1 MRGLGRFR
9 AAKTASTQPARE
21 KKAPI
26 LLTNEPIATM
36 QADHRIRVMLVEDDA
51 PVRERMAAILDSA
64 DALELVA
71 VAATLEQARTLS
83 ALHVPAVL
91 VTDLKLPDGN
101 GLDLIRD
108 NRRLYP
114 AMEIMVV
121 SVLGDDRIVL
131 AAIEAGAAG
140 YILKDSTSVNLVG
153 AVLDLVAGRSPISTS
168 IARTIVRRVQDRPA
182 SVPIATPQPS
192 LTEREIDI
200 LWGIAKGF
208 TYGDIATRLAISRN
222 TVMTHIKNIYRKL
235 EVNSR
240 GEAVYAA
247 ITQNIIS
254 ISN

>member
-1 MRGLGRFR
+1 VL
-9 AAKTASTQPARE
+9 T
-21 KKAPI
+21 KKPRM
-26 LLTNEPIATM
+26 TM
-36 QADHRIRVMLVEDDA
+36 PADHRIRVMLVEDDA

-64 DALELVA
+64 DSLELVA
-71 VAATLEQARTLS
+71 VAANLEQAH
-83 ALHVPAVL
+83 ALCATHVPAVL
-91 VTDLKLPDGN
+91 VTDLKLPDGS

-131 AAIEAGAAG
+131 AAIEAGASG

-153 AVLDLVAGRSPISTS
+153 AVLDLVAGRSPISTA

-182 SVPIATPQPS
+182 SAPIATPLPS

-208 TYGDIATRLAISRN
+208 TYGDIAERLDISRN

-247 ITQNIIS
+247 ITQNIIN

>member
-1 MRGLGRFR
+1 
-9 AAKTASTQPARE
+9 
-21 KKAPI
+21 
-26 LLTNEPIATM
+26 
-36 QADHRIRVMLVEDDA
+36 
-51 PVRERMAAILDSA
+51 
-64 DALELVA
+64 
-71 VAATLEQARTLS
+71 
-83 ALHVPAVL
+83 
-91 VTDLKLPDGN
+91 
-101 GLDLIRD
+101 
-108 NRRLYP
+108 
-114 AMEIMVV
+114 MEIMVV

-131 AAIEAGAAG
+131 AAIEAGASG

-153 AVLDLVAGRSPISTS
+153 AVLDLVAGRSPISTA

-182 SVPIATPQPS
+182 SAPIATPLPS

-208 TYGDIATRLAISRN
+208 TYGDIAERLDISRN

-247 ITQNIIS
+247 ITQNIIN